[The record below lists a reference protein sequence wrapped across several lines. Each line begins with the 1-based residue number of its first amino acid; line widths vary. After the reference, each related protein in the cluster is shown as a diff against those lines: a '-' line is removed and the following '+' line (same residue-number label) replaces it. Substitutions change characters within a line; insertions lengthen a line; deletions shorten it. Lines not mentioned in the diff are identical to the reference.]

1 MKTIEYTEYG
11 PPAVLEICEREVPE
25 PGPDEIRVRVHASS
39 VGFGDVFAR
48 DFGHVSP
55 REFPMALPIWFLA
68 RLMFGFRR
76 PKKRVLGSEFSGVV
90 DEIGHRVERLGPG
103 DEVFGYRGPALGA
116 YAESICVP
124 AKSCVARKP
133 ARVGHSEAA
142 VVPCGA
148 VTALQLLAS
157 VKVRKEPLSSGH
169 RVLVLGA
176 SGAIGSAAVQ
186 IAVRH
191 YGCRVTGVCSTS
203 GVEFVRSIG
212 ASEVID
218 YTREDVADGGAEFD
232 LILDVRGKSTFS
244 KLRHRLTP
252 DGVHL
257 FASFKLRE
265 IGQMVWTS
273 LFGRQKV
280 RCTLAAERPEA
291 MEEVARMV
299 ESGVLTPVIDRRF
312 PFEEVRAAHEYFEAH
327 SRRGGIALEVSSG
340 E

>member
-11 PPAVLEICEREVPE
+11 PPEVLEICEREVPE

-39 VGFGDVFAR
+39 VGFGDAFAR
-48 DFGHVSP
+48 DFGNVSP
-55 REFPMALPIWFLA
+55 SEFPMALPIWFLA

-90 DEIGHRVERLGPG
+90 DAVGHRVERFGPG
-103 DEVFGYRGPALGA
+103 DAVFGYRGPALGA

-133 ARVGHSEAA
+133 GGVDHAHAA

-148 VTALQLLAS
+148 VTSLQLLES
-157 VKVRKEPLSSGH
+157 VKIRKAPLSSEH
-169 RVLVLGA
+169 HVLVLGA

-186 IAVRH
+186 IAARK
-191 YGCRVTGVCSTS
+191 YGCRVTGVCSTA

-212 ASEVID
+212 ANDVID
-218 YTREDVADGGAEFD
+218 YTREDVTDGGAEFD
-232 LILDVRGKSTFS
+232 LIVDVRGKSTFS
-244 KLRHRLTP
+244 RLRHRLTP

-265 IGQMVWTS
+265 IGLMVWTS

-291 MEEVARMV
+291 MEAVAKLV
-299 ESGVLTPVIDRRF
+299 ESGVLTPIIDRRF
-312 PFEEVRAAHEYFEAH
+312 PFDEVRAAHEYFEAH
-327 SRRGGIALEVSSG
+327 SRRGGIALELVPG